1 MRKIPIQGDKNP
13 FIQAVILVLDLEHR
27 NLKEMSLVSYR
38 KKIAFLTFKALGRD
52 VHLERSAK
60 EQGRAGVRFLQ
71 EIS

>member
-1 MRKIPIQGDKNP
+1 
-13 FIQAVILVLDLEHR
+13 
-27 NLKEMSLVSYR
+27 MSLVSYR

-60 EQGRAGVRFLQ
+60 EQGRAGVWFLQ